1 MERNPALKT
10 MRKTSTE
17 FDFFVHTPLTKYKG
31 KYVAL
36 VGKKVVAFGVSAKD
50 VWEKARK
57 KHPQKLPT
65 IAKIPKEEVVS
76 GPHRMG
82 TDRRYSNA
90 VG

>member
-1 MERNPALKT
+1 MKRKLGSKAT
-10 MRKTSTE
+10 TKTSAE

-36 VGKKVVAFGVSAKD
+36 VGKKVVAFGLSAKD

-65 IAKIPKEEVVS
+65 IAKIPKEEVLVM
-76 GPHRMG
+76 RWK
-82 TDRRYSNA
+82 
-90 VG
+90 

>member
-1 MERNPALKT
+1 MK
-10 MRKTSTE
+10 KTSIE

-36 VGKKVVAFGVSAKD
+36 LGKKVVAFGASAKD

-65 IAKIPKEEVVS
+65 IAKIPKEEVLVI
-76 GPHRMG
+76 
-82 TDRRYSNA
+82 
-90 VG
+90 